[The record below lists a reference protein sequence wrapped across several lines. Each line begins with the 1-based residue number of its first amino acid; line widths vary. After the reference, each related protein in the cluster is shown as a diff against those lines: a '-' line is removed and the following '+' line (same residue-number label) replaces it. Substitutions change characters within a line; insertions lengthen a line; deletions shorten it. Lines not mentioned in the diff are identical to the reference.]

1 MDIFMPMGTTTRHS
15 NLVSTIY
22 GRLLALLEKK
32 EVYVLQE
39 VCDLVYWGTK
49 NESNGF
55 RLVDVAEIQDT
66 DHFKEIT
73 INELEVV
80 RPDFVLFKSNPFM
93 TNRRQTKTAGQ
104 PDLIVEV
111 WSESNTKFDK
121 DFKMNLYATSVITEH
136 WYIEQDSNNVQCYM
150 GKEQLPDQ
158 YLTNVLITKRG
169 IKFDLR
175 YLAV

>member
-49 NESNGF
+49 NESHGF
-55 RLVDVAEIQDT
+55 RLVDVTEIQDT
-66 DHFKEIT
+66 DRFKEIT

-80 RPDFVLFKSNPFM
+80 IPDFVLFKSNPFM

-104 PDLIVEV
+104 PDLIAEV
-111 WSESNTKFDK
+111 WSESNIKSDK
-121 DFKMNLYATSVITEH
+121 DFKMNLYATSDITEH
-136 WYIEQDSNNVQCYM
+136 WYIEQDSNIVQCYM
-150 GKEQLPDQ
+150 GKDRISDQ
-158 YLTNVLITKRG
+158 NLKNVLVTQKG
-169 IKFDLR
+169 LEFDLR
-175 YLAV
+175 YLAI